1 MLRARRKG
9 AGICRYLKTFRRS
22 HGQNR
27 SNPAGT
33 PKWLRSR
40 PRAVLRVAM
49 LPAAP
54 AQARYLRHFDASN
67 VQLMGPDPNIVLSTL
82 R

>member
-1 MLRARRKG
+1 MPRARRQG
-9 AGICRYLKTFRRS
+9 VGICRYFKTCRRS
-22 HGQNR
+22 PGQNR

-40 PRAVLRVAM
+40 ARAALRVAM
-49 LPAAP
+49 LPAAS

-67 VQLMGPDPNIVLSTL
+67 VP
-82 R
+82 